1 MKLRALLSAFT
12 KCSYCDVYGFPHDER
27 VGLFTLR
34 ASSPLLV
41 VVQDTF
47 RMIFCHPVESE
58 HAFIPTTT
66 LVVGD
71 FAIAEATNIFIFE
84 E

>member
-1 MKLRALLSAFT
+1 MAVPFAPQSGYCYVHCFADNKRMRLFAF
-12 KCSYCDVYGFPHDER
+12 
-27 VGLFTLR
+27 R

-71 FAIAEATNIFIFE
+71 FAIAEAAYIFIFE